1 MKVPMLDIH
10 ALHEPI
16 QSELENAAIRVLR
29 SGQYIN
35 GPEVSAFES
44 ELGAFLNIA
53 HVIGVSS
60 GTDALLSTLMALN
73 VRPGDRIITTPYT
86 FIATVGAIVRIGAI
100 PVFADIVP
108 ETFNLDVRQ
117 LESLIDERTVG
128 ILPVHLFGGA
138 ADLTSISELADRHDL
153 WMVEDAAQSLGGTDE
168 SKCLGTVG
176 TAGIYS
182 FFPAKNLGAAGDAGA
197 VVTHDETLAERI
209 RSIRMHGARQ
219 KYFHKTIGGNFRLDT
234 LQAALLQVK
243 LTRLSEWND
252 KRRFAAARYTALF
265 AQHPDIA
272 CPLHRP
278 GHVYNQYVI
287 TLKNGRRNQ
296 IRDALLKNGIE
307 CAVYYPVPL
316 HLQPV
321 FRNLGYRAGDFP
333 NAEWAAENSLALPM
347 HPALSPS
354 NQDAVVQTILEA
366 LHP

>member
-16 QSELENAAIRVLR
+16 QSDLENAAIRVLR
-29 SGQYIN
+29 SGRYIN
-35 GPEVSAFES
+35 GFEVSAFES

-86 FIATVGAIVRIGAI
+86 FIATVGAIVRLGAI

-108 ETFNLDVRQ
+108 ETFNLNVRQ
-117 LESLIDERTVG
+117 VESLIDERTVG

-138 ADLTSISELADRHDL
+138 ADVISLSALASRNNL
-153 WMVEDAAQSLGGTDE
+153 WMVEDVAQSLGGTVEDR
-168 SKCLGTVG
+168 CLGTVG

-197 VVTHDETLAERI
+197 VVTRDANLAERI
-209 RSIRMHGARQ
+209 QSIRMHGASQ
-219 KYFHKTIGGNFRLDT
+219 KYFHESIGGNFRLDT
-234 LQAALLQVK
+234 LQAAILQVK
-243 LTRLSEWND
+243 LTRLAEWNEN
-252 KRRFAAARYTALF
+252 RRIVAARYTALF
-265 AQHPDIA
+265 TPHPDIA
-272 CPLHRP
+272 CPVDKP

-296 IRDALLKNGIE
+296 IHDALLKNGIE

-333 NAEWAAENSLALPM
+333 NAEWAAENSLALPL
-347 HPALSPS
+347 HPALSLS